1 MAGVNPYIQ
10 KAKFELPTQTFSVKF
25 LPEGKVFQVDPT
37 KIPYNRTGLPGSIL
51 DIAEG
56 AGIDID
62 HACGGVAACS
72 TCHVI
77 VKKGLN
83 SCNQANDDEQ
93 DMLDDARGV
102 TLESRLACQCVPNG
116 SEAIEVEIPAWSRNL
131 VREGH

>member
-10 KAKFELPTQTFSVKF
+10 KAKFELPTQTFTVKF

-62 HACGGVAACS
+62 HACGYSAFR
-72 TCHVI
+72 
-77 VKKGLN
+77 
-83 SCNQANDDEQ
+83 SCNSTDNCCAST
-93 DMLDDARGV
+93 A
-102 TLESRLACQCVPNG
+102 
-116 SEAIEVEIPAWSRNL
+116 
-131 VREGH
+131 